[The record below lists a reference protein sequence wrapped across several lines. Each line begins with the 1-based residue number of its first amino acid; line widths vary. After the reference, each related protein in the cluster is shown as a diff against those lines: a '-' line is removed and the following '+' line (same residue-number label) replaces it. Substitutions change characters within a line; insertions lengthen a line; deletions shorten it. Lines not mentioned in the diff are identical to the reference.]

1 VPFIVSRRRVGP
13 LRLISVNLL
22 GADPAITEIRIPLIE
37 PGYEHLTAHAVHD
50 NLAGIRNWDW
60 IHWTG
65 MSSTFAEALTAAG
78 GVLQWEPPVEDVI
91 LDLPSS
97 WEEFRSRLKRNIR
110 ESLRHCYNS
119 LKRDGHQ
126 FELQVIEDP
135 AGIRAGL
142 DRFLT
147 LHRMRASLKHTVAH
161 PDRFCG
167 QVCRDFLYAVCER
180 LAERGAVRLFALKIG
195 SQVVA
200 MRLGFV
206 VGDSLYL
213 YYSGFDPQWGR
224 YSVMTTTIAEAIK
237 YAIAHGLKMI
247 SLSRTNERSK
257 SRWGPR
263 QVAYASACEFNLR
276 IRSRLACKAY
286 LNVMSDKSYS
296 SKLIRRLVANQSR
309 TWD

>member
-1 VPFIVSRRRVGP
+1 M
-13 LRLISVNLL
+13 L
-22 GADPAITEIRIPLIE
+22 
-37 PGYEHLTAHAVHD
+37 
-50 NLAGIRNWDW
+50 GIRVDSFF
-60 IHWTG
+60 G
-65 MSSTFAEALTAAG
+65 A
-78 GVLQWEPPVEDVI
+78 LQWQPPVTDVI

-119 LKRDGHQ
+119 LKRNGHQ
-126 FELQVIEDP
+126 FELHVIEGP
-135 AGIRAGL
+135 ADIRAGL

-147 LHRMRASLKHTVAH
+147 LHRMRAALNQTVAH

-167 QVCRDFLYAVCER
+167 QVCRDFLYAVCEG

-224 YSVMTTTIAEAIK
+224 YSVMTTTVAEAIK
-237 YAIAHGLKMI
+237 YAIAHGLKTV
-247 SLSRTNERSK
+247 SLSPTNDISK
-257 SRWGPR
+257 SRWGPCL
-263 QVAYASACEFNLR
+263 VDYASAYESNVR
-276 IRSRLACKAY
+276 IRSRLACGAY
-286 LNVMSDKSYS
+286 LNARSDRGYS
-296 SKLIRRLVANQSR
+296 SKLIRRLFTSHAWN
-309 TWD
+309 